1 MPGSGDNTGNG
12 LSLLGAYQG
21 LTYYNQA
28 DSRWAYVMY
37 SSVGDASQ
45 TMKSSAC
52 GPTAAAIV
60 VSSSKGAILPTTM
73 ANLAVD
79 NGYRTA
85 NNGTAWSY
93 FSFVA
98 DFFDFDEYYTTSN
111 FDTMLSYL
119 SQKNSNGSSKYYVVA
134 SVGSGLFTT
143 GGHYIVLVA
152 DNDGTITVYDPYLYN
167 GKFDTASRRGAGVV
181 ASGNSAYVS
190 ESAFRQYANYRNFW
204 IFSNDE
210 GEGNNNTL
218 SSTSNTSVNYT
229 RYVATQSLN
238 LNVRSGAGTNYS
250 IIGKLNKG
258 TAVTVSQV
266 NGGWSYITS
275 PASGWV
281 SNSYLSSSKVEQYLT
296 VLNSTG
302 QTRKT
307 KACYLYSNSN
317 LTGTRYTY
325 KANTT
330 ITILEN
336 ISNNVDKVRVNVTGR
351 VAYINTSN
359 YIGSISTSTNSIQNS
374 TVGNYYRLANK
385 TYLYA
390 SPDMRGTYYT
400 YLPLTQIKVLQNVS
414 STIDYVQVV
423 KTGRKAYVYKR
434 AYK

>member
-12 LSLLGAYQG
+12 LSLLGTYQG
-21 LTYYNQA
+21 LTYYNQG
-28 DSRWAYVMY
+28 DSRWANVMY
-37 SSVGDASQ
+37 SSIGDSSQ

-60 VSSSKGAILPTTM
+60 VSSSKGVILPTTM
-73 ANLAVD
+73 AQLFVD

-85 NNGTAWSY
+85 SNGTAWSA

-98 DFFDFDEYYTTSN
+98 DYFDFDEYYTTSN

-152 DNDGTITVYDPYLYN
+152 NNDNTITVYDPYLYS

-181 ASGNSAYVS
+181 VSGNSAYVT
-190 ESAFRQYANYRNFW
+190 ENAFRQYANYRNFW

-210 GEGNNNTL
+210 GEGN
-218 SSTSNTSVNYT
+218 SNTSANVTNNVNYT
-229 RYVATQSLN
+229 RYVSTQSLN

-250 IIGKLNKG
+250 VIGKLNKG

-330 ITILEN
+330 VTILEN

-374 TVGNYYRLANK
+374 TVGNYYRLANRS
-385 TYLYA
+385 YLYA
-390 SPDMRGTYYT
+390 SSSMSGTYYT
-400 YLPLTQIKVLQNVS
+400 YLPQTQVKVLQNVS
-414 STIDYVQVV
+414 SSVDYVQVV
-423 KTGRKAYVYKR
+423 KTGRKAYVYKSS
-434 AYK
+434 YK

>member
-1 MPGSGDNTGNG
+1 MP
-12 LSLLGAYQG
+12 
-21 LTYYNQA
+21 
-28 DSRWAYVMY
+28 V
-37 SSVGDASQ
+37 
-45 TMKSSAC
+45 

-73 ANLAVD
+73 AQLFVD

-85 NNGTAWSY
+85 SNGTAWSA

-98 DFFDFDEYYTTSN
+98 DYFEFDEYYTTSN

-152 DNDGTITVYDPYLYN
+152 DNDNTITVYDPYLYN
-167 GKFDTASRRGAGVV
+167 GKFDTASRRGAGVIV
-181 ASGNSAYVS
+181 SGNSAYVT
-190 ESAFRQYANYRNFW
+190 ETAFRQYANYRNFW

-210 GEGNNNTL
+210 GEGNNNT
-218 SSTSNTSVNYT
+218 SSTTNNTSVNYT

-238 LNVRSGAGTNYS
+238 LNVRSGPGTNYS
-250 IIGKLNKG
+250 VVGKLSKG
-258 TAVTVSQV
+258 TQVTVTQV
-266 NGGWSYITS
+266 NSSWSYITS
-275 PASGWV
+275 PVTGWV
-281 SNSYLSSSKVEQYLT
+281 SNSYLSASKVEQYLM

-330 ITILEN
+330 VTILEN
-336 ISNNVDKVRVNVTGR
+336 VSNNIDKVRVNVTGR
-351 VAYINTSN
+351 IAYINTSN
-359 YIGSISTSTNSIQNS
+359 YTNSASTQNVNS
-374 TVGNYYRLANK
+374 TVGNYYRLVNR

-390 SPDMRGTYYT
+390 SSSMSGTYYT
-400 YLPLTQIKVLQNVS
+400 YLPQTQVRVLQNVYS
-414 STIDYVQVV
+414 SVDYVQVV
-423 KTGRKAYVYKR
+423 KTGRKAYVYKS